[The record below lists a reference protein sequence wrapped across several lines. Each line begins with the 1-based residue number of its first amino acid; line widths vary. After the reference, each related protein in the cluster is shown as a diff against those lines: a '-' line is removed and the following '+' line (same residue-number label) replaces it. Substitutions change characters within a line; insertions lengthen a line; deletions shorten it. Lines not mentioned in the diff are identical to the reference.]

1 MVRFRESLARGVG
14 LLIVVAG
21 LAACGSGGSGGAVP
35 RDAGARG
42 AAVADGGV
50 AAAEPVDAGPPPR
63 LYAKRFVVNV
73 RVAPDNDSFRQGYLR
88 GGTIA
93 RAKNSVPLERGKP
106 GCLAGFWEL
115 ESGGFVCN
123 VRDVVAFQGRR
134 PPERPPVAADREAP
148 LPYEY
153 GINRRNNTAMYRR
166 LPTDEEAAEFE
177 GYRIPGAEP
186 PDGGVAAEGAGASGG
201 EGTASP
207 GGAGAEAS
215 AAAEGAAAPERPAAE
230 PAGAGAPSEAAP
242 SGEGTAAMQ
251 AIAEANAPTEPVD
264 AGGPPTLAS
273 LRGEEDS
280 ALLRRLV
287 KGFYLSLDRDVR
299 IRQRR
304 YWRTLSNGYVPH
316 DRLAKVRWPSFR
328 GKVIDG
334 TEIALPAAWVVVE
347 RASLYRKGPD
357 GRLRRAGAAEFH
369 DFFRATGTESIR
381 DDEYVVLEGE
391 RYVKRREVRYV
402 TAVTTLPDGLGAE
415 EKWIDV
421 DLAQQ
426 TLVAYEGARPVYATL
441 VSTGRI
447 MVPGDPELDR
457 RTPPGDYR
465 ITSKHVATTM
475 DGDSAVDGPYSIED
489 VPYVMYFQ
497 LAYALHSAFWHNRF
511 GRTKSHGC
519 VNLAPL
525 DARWVFDWSLPAVPA
540 PWHGAYPSPE
550 QPGTR
555 LIIRGTTPE
564 G

>member
-1 MVRFRESLARGVG
+1 MLLA
-14 LLIVVAG
+14 
-21 LAACGSGGSGGAVP
+21 LAVLPACSGGAATGTTTP
-35 RDAGARG
+35 DAGPAVAHVSDGG
-42 AAVADGGV
+42 AA
-50 AAAEPVDAGPPPR
+50 AAAEAVDAGPPPR

-73 RVAPDNDSFRQGYLR
+73 RVAPDNESFRQGYLR
-88 GGTIA
+88 GGAIV
-93 RAKNSVPLERGKP
+93 RAKNSVPLERGKA

-115 ESGGFVCN
+115 ESGGYVCN
-123 VRDVVAFQGRR
+123 VRDVIAFHGRR
-134 PPERPPVAADREAP
+134 PPERPPSPADREAV

-177 GYRIPGAEP
+177 GYRIPGSEP
-186 PDGGVAAEGAGASGG
+186 PDGGVVAEGTPSGAPPGV
-201 EGTASP
+201 EPTANP
-207 GGAGAEAS
+207 
-215 AAAEGAAAPERPAAE
+215 AAPENTPAVS
-230 PAGAGAPSEAAP
+230 GSELAA
-242 SGEGTAAMQ
+242 TNAAAMQ
-251 AIAEANAPTEPVD
+251 ELAAVNAPAEPVD

-287 KGFYLSLDRDVR
+287 KGFYISLDRDVR
-299 IRQRR
+299 VRQRR
-304 YWRTLSNGYVPH
+304 YWRTLSNGYVPY
-316 DRLAKVRWPSFR
+316 DRLSTVRWSSFR
-328 GKVIDG
+328 GKVLDG
-334 TEIALPAAWVVVE
+334 TTVTLPAVYVVVE
-347 RASLYRKGPD
+347 RAYTYRKTDD
-357 GRLRRAGAAEFH
+357 GRLRRVGQAAFH
-369 DFFRATGTESIR
+369 DFLGATVIEEIR
-381 DDEYVVLEGE
+381 GKEYVAIASDLYIE
-391 RYVKRREVRYV
+391 RRDVRYV
-402 TAVTTLPDGLGAE
+402 TPITELPPGLAAG

-426 TLVAYEGARPVYATL
+426 TLVAYEGDRPVYFTL

-447 MVPGDPELDR
+447 LIVDDPELDR

-525 DARWVFDWSLPAVPA
+525 DAKWVFEWSLPHVPVS
-540 PWHGAYPSPE
+540 WHGAYPSPE
-550 QPGTR
+550 APGTR
-555 LIIRGTTPE
+555 LIIHGNTPE

>member
-1 MVRFRESLARGVG
+1 MARLRARCGVLFGVLVALPLLA
-14 LLIVVAG
+14 
-21 LAACGSGGSGGAVP
+21 CSGGAGTGSRP
-35 RDAGARG
+35 RDGG
-42 AAVADGGV
+42 AATPRVGDAGPA
-50 AAAEPVDAGPPPR
+50 AAAEDVDAGPPPR

-73 RVAPDNDSFRQGYLR
+73 RRAPDNDSFREGYLR
-88 GGTIA
+88 GGAIVQAT
-93 RAKNSVPLERGKP
+93 NSVPLERGKP
-106 GCLAGFWEL
+106 GCLAGFWQIE
-115 ESGGFVCN
+115 GGGYVCN
-123 VRDVVAFQGRR
+123 VRDVMAFTGRR
-134 PPERPPVAADREAP
+134 PPERPPAPADRDAV
-148 LPYEY
+148 LPYEF

-186 PDGGVAAEGAGASGG
+186 PDGGAPVEAVGPGDNVAAGETGAAVAIPDPSPPPPEG
-201 EGTASP
+201 
-207 GGAGAEAS
+207 GGA
-215 AAAEGAAAPERPAAE
+215 
-230 PAGAGAPSEAAP
+230 PAGTNARALEDLAAV
-242 SGEGTAAMQ
+242 
-251 AIAEANAPTEPVD
+251 NAPTEAPD

-299 IRQRR
+299 VRQRR
-304 YWRTLSNGYVPH
+304 YWRTLSNGYVPY
-316 DRLAKVRWPSFR
+316 DRLATIHWPSFR
-328 GKVIDG
+328 GQVLDG
-334 TEIALPAAWVVVE
+334 TTTTLPAAYVVVDG
-347 RASLYRKGPD
+347 AATYRKTDD
-357 GRLRRAGAAEFH
+357 GRMHRAGRADFH
-369 DFFRATGTESIR
+369 DFFRATGVEQVHDKEYIAIEGGRYIERR
-381 DDEYVVLEGE
+381 D
-391 RYVKRREVRYV
+391 VRYV
-402 TAVTTLPDGLGAE
+402 TAVTELPAGLAPD

-426 TLVAYEGARPVYATL
+426 TLVAYEGARPVYFTL

-447 MVPGDPELDR
+447 AIVNDPELDR

-525 DARWVFDWSLPAVPA
+525 DAKWVFGWTLPFVPLT
-540 PWHGAYPSPE
+540 WHGAYPSAE
-550 QPGTR
+550 TPGTR
-555 LIIRGTTPE
+555 VIIHGNTPE

>member
-1 MVRFRESLARGVG
+1 MVRLRLCCGVRDGSAVLAV
-14 LLIVVAG
+14 LLA
-21 LAACGSGGSGGAVP
+21 LAVLPACSGGAGAGTTP
-35 RDAGARG
+35 RDAGPAAPHVSDG
-42 AAVADGGV
+42 ATAAVDEA
-50 AAAEPVDAGPPPR
+50 VDAGPPPR

-73 RVAPDNDSFRQGYLR
+73 RVAPDNESFRQGYLR
-88 GGTIA
+88 GGAIV

-115 ESGGFVCN
+115 ETGGYVCN
-123 VRDVVAFQGRR
+123 VRDVMAFHGRR
-134 PPERPPVAADREAP
+134 PPERPPSPADREAV

-177 GYRIPGAEP
+177 GYRIPGSEP
-186 PDGGVAAEGAGASGG
+186 PDGGVVAEGTPSGASPGAEPTANPAAPENTPPVAGAS
-201 EGTASP
+201 EL
-207 GGAGAEAS
+207 
-215 AAAEGAAAPERPAAE
+215 AATNA
-230 PAGAGAPSEAAP
+230 
-242 SGEGTAAMQ
+242 AAMQ
-251 AIAEANAPTEPVD
+251 ELAAVNAPLEPVD

-287 KGFYLSLDRDVR
+287 KGFYISLDRDVR
-299 IRQRR
+299 VRQRR
-304 YWRTLSNGYVPH
+304 YWRTLSNGYVPY
-316 DRLAKVRWPSFR
+316 DRLSTVRWPSFR
-328 GKVIDG
+328 GKVLDG
-334 TEIALPAAWVVVE
+334 TTVTLPAVYVVVE
-347 RASLYRKGPD
+347 RAYTYRKTDD
-357 GRLRRAGAAEFH
+357 GRLRRVGQAAFH
-369 DFFRATGTESIR
+369 DFLGATVTEEIR
-381 DDEYVVLEGE
+381 GKEYVAIAGDLYIE
-391 RYVKRREVRYV
+391 RRDVRYV
-402 TAVTTLPDGLGAE
+402 TPTTELPPGLAAG

-426 TLVAYEGARPVYATL
+426 TLVAYEGDRPVYVTL

-447 MVPGDPELDR
+447 MIVDDPELDR

-525 DARWVFDWSLPAVPA
+525 DAKWVFEWSLPHVPLS
-540 PWHGAYPSPE
+540 WHGAYPSP
-550 QPGTR
+550 QTPGTR
-555 LIIRGTTPE
+555 LVIHGDTPE

>member
-1 MVRFRESLARGVG
+1 VG
-14 LLIVVAG
+14 LLIVVG
-21 LAACGSGGSGGAVP
+21 LAACGGGGEGGAAP
-35 RDAGARG
+35 RDAGRG
-42 AAVADGGV
+42 GAVVTDGGV
-50 AAAEPVDAGPPPR
+50 GASAEAVDAGPPPR

-115 ESGGFVCN
+115 ENGGFVCN

-134 PPERPPVAADREAP
+134 PPERPPTAADREAP

-186 PDGGVAAEGAGASGG
+186 PDGGVAAEGAGAAGG
-201 EGTASP
+201 EGAGSAGSEGS
-207 GGAGAEAS
+207 GGAGEGAGAPER
-215 AAAEGAAAPERPAAE
+215 AAAEGS
-230 PAGAGAPSEAAP
+230 AGAGAPSEAAP
-242 SGEGTAAMQ
+242 SGAGTAAMQ

-304 YWRTLSNGYVPH
+304 YWRTLSNGFVPY
-316 DRLAKVRWPSFR
+316 DRLVKVRWPSFR
-328 GKVIDG
+328 GKVVDG
-334 TEIALPAAWVVVE
+334 TDIALPAAWVVVE

-357 GRLRRAGAAEFH
+357 GRLRRAGQAAFH
-369 DFFRATGTESIR
+369 DFFRATGTETIR
-381 DDEYVVLEGE
+381 DDEYVAIEGE

-402 TAVTTLPDGLGAE
+402 APVTTLPEGLGAD

-421 DLAQQ
+421 DLGQQ

-525 DARWVFDWSLPAVPA
+525 DARWIFEWSLPAVPA